1 MTDEQLEENI
11 DSVVSNT
18 IERLHQISPDDRFA
32 LLLER
37 LEWVVNEVDI
47 DDVLMVPQM
56 DERQ

>member
-11 DSVVSNT
+11 DSVVSHT
-18 IERLHQISPDDRFA
+18 FERFQHISPDDRFA

-37 LEWVVNEVDI
+37 LEWVINEVDI

-56 DERQ
+56 DKHQ